1 MLILTPEKAVKM
13 ATFLFDKIVFG
24 PVKSRR
30 LGISLGINLLP
41 TTCKLCNF
49 DCIYCECGLTGDFKE
64 SGALIPKRR
73 DVYEALEHSLSEMKL
88 KGQTPDVITYAGN
101 GEPTL
106 HPEFSGIIDDSI
118 KLRDLYFPKA
128 KIAVLSNSTTISNP
142 SVKEALLLVDMNILK
157 LDSAIISTIMLHNQP
172 VGNINIEELINN
184 LTGFNG
190 KLIIQ
195 TLFLRGLKNG
205 VVIDNTTTAEINA
218 WLKAIKRIGPSEV
231 MIYTISRDTP
241 DGSQLD
247 RIPVDELNKIA
258 SKVRKLGIKTKV
270 SG

>member
-1 MLILTPEKAVKM
+1 M

-41 TTCKLCNF
+41 LNCKLCNF
-49 DCIYCECGLTGDFKE
+49 DCIYCECGLTMDYDG
-64 SGALIPKRR
+64 SGAGIPKRR
-73 DVYEALEHSLSEMKL
+73 DVYEALEHSLSEMKA
-88 KGQTPDVITYAGN
+88 KGQAPDVVTYAGN

-106 HPEFSGIIDDSI
+106 HPEFSEIIDDSI
-118 KLRDLYFPKA
+118 KLRNLYFPNA
-128 KIAVLSNSTTISNP
+128 KIAVLSNSTTITNP
-142 SVKEALLLVDMNILK
+142 SVKAALLRVDMNILK
-157 LDSAIISTIMLHNQP
+157 LDSALTSTINLHNQP
-172 VGNINIEELINN
+172 RYNIKTEELINN
-184 LTGFNG
+184 LAGFNG

-205 VVIDNTTTAEINA
+205 IVIDNTTPTEINA
-218 WLKAIKRIGPSEV
+218 WLNAIERIRPSEV

-241 DGSQLD
+241 EGSQL
-247 RIPVDELNKIA
+247 IKVPLQELKKIA
-258 SKVRKLGIKTKV
+258 SKVEKLGIKTKI

>member
-1 MLILTPEKAVKM
+1 M

-41 TTCKLCNF
+41 ATFKLCNF
-49 DCIYCECGLTGDFKE
+49 DCIYCECGLTGDYE
-64 SGALIPKRR
+64 VSGAGFPKRR
-73 DVYEALEHSLSEMKL
+73 DVYEALEHSLSEMKI
-88 KGQTPDVITYAGN
+88 KGQAPDVITYAGN

-106 HPEFSGIIDDSI
+106 HPEFSEIIDDSI

-128 KIAVLSNSTTISNP
+128 KIAVLSNSTTITNP
-142 SVKEALLLVDMNILK
+142 VVKAALLRVDMNILK
-157 LDSAIISTIMLHNQP
+157 LDSALISTINLHNQP
-172 VGNINIEELINN
+172 RFNINTEELISN
-184 LTGFNG
+184 LAGFKG

-195 TLFLRGLKNG
+195 TLFLRGLKNSK
-205 VVIDNTTTAEINA
+205 VIDNTTSSEINA
-218 WLKAIKRIGPSEV
+218 WLNAIERIRPSEV

-241 DGSQLD
+241 EGSQL
-247 RIPVDELNKIA
+247 IKVPLQELKEIA
-258 SKVRKLGIKTKV
+258 SKVEKLGIKTKI